1 VIFNPYEDS
10 DFSCFRSTPKD
21 SDLVFMGRLVD
32 NKGVDLLLQSVA
44 RLRESGLY
52 PSLTI
57 IGDGPERA
65 NLEVMC
71 KNLGLDIQVRFLGV
85 LSGALRG
92 QEVAR
97 HKIMV
102 VPSRWPEPF
111 GVVAL
116 EGIASGCAVVGSA
129 DGGLCDAIGP
139 CGLLFPNGDVESLCA
154 ALTRLLGEDSLRKQL
169 TDAGPTHLVNFQPSI
184 IAGKYI
190 DEFERIIAA
199 Q

>member
-1 VIFNPYEDS
+1 
-10 DFSCFRSTPKD
+10 
-21 SDLVFMGRLVD
+21 
-32 NKGVDLLLQSVA
+32 
-44 RLRESGLY
+44 
-52 PSLTI
+52 
-57 IGDGPERA
+57 
-65 NLEVMC
+65 MC